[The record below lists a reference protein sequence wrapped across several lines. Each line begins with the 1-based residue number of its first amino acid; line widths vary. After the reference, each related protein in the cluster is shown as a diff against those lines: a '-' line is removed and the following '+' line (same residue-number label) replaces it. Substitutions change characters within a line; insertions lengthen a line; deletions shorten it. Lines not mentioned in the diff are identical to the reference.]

1 MRLDHFVLFNN
12 HLTTT
17 KGTHMAD
24 NTLTTSLTNNGAN
37 MSNNALTTPS
47 ITRSM
52 GFKPSESVWIET
64 MSNNLVGTG
73 KRIYGR
79 IQDTGCNYVIEGWNM
94 NGEWVR
100 IPCRRLQD
108 AQMLL
113 AKVMRKSTFDVL
125 RNGQ

>member
-17 KGTHMAD
+17 KGAHMAD
-24 NTLTTSLTNNGAN
+24 NTLSNTLSNNGAN

-52 GFKPSESVWIET
+52 GFKPSESVWIEMKKT
-64 MSNNLVGTG
+64 ALIGTG
-73 KRIYGR
+73 KRVYGR
-79 IQDTGCNYVIEGWNM
+79 IQDTGCNYIVEGYDM
-94 NGEWVR
+94 NKNWVR

-113 AKVMRKSTFDVL
+113 AKVMKKSIFDNI
-125 RNGQ
+125 RS

>member
-1 MRLDHFVLFNN
+1 
-12 HLTTT
+12 
-17 KGTHMAD
+17 MAQ
-24 NTLTTSLTNNGAN
+24 NTPSNSLSNNGAN

-47 ITRSM
+47 ITKSR
-52 GFKPSESVWIET
+52 GFSPSHTVWVKT
-64 MSNNLVGTG
+64 QSNNLVGTG

-94 NGEWVR
+94 NHEWVR
-100 IPCRRLQD
+100 IPCRRLID

-113 AKVMRKSTFDVL
+113 AKVMRKETFDIL

>member
-1 MRLDHFVLFNN
+1 
-12 HLTTT
+12 
-17 KGTHMAD
+17 MAN

-64 MSNNLVGTG
+64 MSNSLVGTG
-73 KRIYGR
+73 KRVYGR
-79 IQDTGCNYVIEGWNM
+79 IQDTGCNYIVEGISTRH
-94 NGEWVR
+94 GDWVR

-108 AQMLL
+108 AQILI
-113 AKVMRKSTFDVL
+113 AKVMDKEIFEDL
-125 RNGQ
+125 RTIGQ

>member
-1 MRLDHFVLFNN
+1 
-12 HLTTT
+12 
-17 KGTHMAD
+17 MAD

-52 GFKPSESVWIET
+52 GFKPSESVWIEMKKT
-64 MSNNLVGTG
+64 ALIGTG
-73 KRIYGR
+73 KRVYGR
-79 IQDTGCNYVIEGWNM
+79 IQDTGCNYIVEGWNM
-94 NGEWVR
+94 NHEWVR

-108 AQMLL
+108 AQMLI

-125 RNGQ
+125 RLHQ

>member
-12 HLTTT
+12 H
-17 KGTHMAD
+17 
-24 NTLTTSLTNNGAN
+24 LTTSLTNNGAN

-52 GFKPSESVWIET
+52 GFKPSESVWIE
-64 MSNNLVGTG
+64 MRNFDLVGTG
-73 KRIYGR
+73 KRVYGR
-79 IQDTGCNYVIEGWNM
+79 IQDTGCNYIIEGINM
-94 NGEWVR
+94 KGDWVR

-113 AKVMRKSTFDVL
+113 AKVMKKSIFDNI
-125 RNGQ
+125 RS